1 MSHGCDP
8 SAFVDRLVLFA
19 ENTTMTAVFL
29 GIMVVTISFLLMRTT
44 RYFNRQ
50 REMQQTPAES
60 NRPRLERRT
69 PAATAPQ
76 ELLQWD
82 VRMHETARE
91 LMGQIDSKLSAL
103 QTLAAD
109 ADRAAARLEAA
120 LRSAGAAAPLGSS
133 TGNQLGN
140 PMGNQ
145 AVALQSAS
153 ERAPQSVFDSSD
165 GAAVE
170 RPKDEIYTLADYGYA
185 STDIAHR
192 TGVPVGEVELILSL
206 RGQR

>member
-29 GIMVVTISFLLMRTT
+29 GVMVVTISFLLMRTT

-60 NRPRLERRT
+60 NKSRLERRT

-120 LRSAGAAAPLGSS
+120 LRSAGAAAP
-133 TGNQLGN
+133 TGNPL
-140 PMGNQ
+140 GNQ

-153 ERAPQSVFDSSD
+153 ERSPQSVFGSSD

-170 RPKDEIYTLADYGYA
+170 RPKDEIYTLADYGYT